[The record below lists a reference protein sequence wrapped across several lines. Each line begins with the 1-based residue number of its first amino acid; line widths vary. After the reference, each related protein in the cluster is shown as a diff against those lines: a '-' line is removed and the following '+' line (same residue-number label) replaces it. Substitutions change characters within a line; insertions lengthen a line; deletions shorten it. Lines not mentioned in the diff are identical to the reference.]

1 MALNISEDNAKR
13 SKPSI
18 GKVLFASY
26 VIAIA
31 VFIVL
36 VSFCFLFFG
45 SKVLEKYL
53 FENVEL
59 IVLATGAI
67 AFLFIRKYLK

>member
-1 MALNISEDNAKR
+1 MALNNSEDNAKI

-26 VIAIA
+26 AIAMA

-45 SKVLEKYL
+45 PEVLEKYL

-67 AFLFIRKYLK
+67 AFPFIHKYLK